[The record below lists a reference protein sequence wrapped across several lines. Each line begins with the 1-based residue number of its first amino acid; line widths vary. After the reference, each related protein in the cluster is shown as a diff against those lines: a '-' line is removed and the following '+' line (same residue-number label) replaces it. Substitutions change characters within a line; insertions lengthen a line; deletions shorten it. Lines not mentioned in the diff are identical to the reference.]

1 MRRVDRWLTLGAGF
15 GFLALSAQLAPDRIR
30 GTWLDPE
37 IGPACGQLVRGT
49 PGLVQALGAVDAV
62 VAVSLLCTALL
73 GVAIYGWGAQ
83 LGGRLGGAFAV
94 GLAALSPLVTLHR
107 SLTLDAALALGVV
120 AAGLGIGAVLRPAG
134 RWWSQLHGPGVLV
147 AAVILVPAATWVWPA
162 VLVGGVLG
170 WGLSGDWLSER
181 MQRLG
186 TWAAGVAVVCALAWP
201 QPAVQGAAEPVMA
214 SADPVCAD
222 DALVARIVRP
232 VPSAVSVVAGGSA
245 LDRSGCRAV
254 SPAAG
259 ELVTLRTQVWAADPD
274 DTLLVDV
281 VPAVGPAHNFVCT
294 GAELTLDVPAD
305 LGPATLVVFIDL
317 GQDGPQLSDPSGARD
332 LRIGREDLDLGDT
345 VLMGVPEALQTQY
358 GAPPD

>member
-1 MRRVDRWLTLGAGF
+1 MRRVDGWLAVGAGF
-15 GFLALSAQLAPDRIR
+15 GFVALSAQLAPDRVR

-37 IGPACGQLVRGT
+37 IGPACAQLVRGT

-94 GLAALSPLVTLHR
+94 GLAALSPVVTLHR

-162 VLVGGVLG
+162 VLVGGALG
-170 WGLSGDWLSER
+170 WGLGGDWLSER

-186 TWAAGVAVVCALAWP
+186 TWAVGVAVVCALAWP
-201 QPAVQGAAEPVMA
+201 QPAVQGAADPVMVSSEA
-214 SADPVCAD
+214 VCAD
-222 DALVARIVRP
+222 DPLTARIVRP
-232 VPSAVSVVAGGSA
+232 VPTAVTLAAGGSA
-245 LDRSGCRAV
+245 LERGGCVAV
-254 SPAAG
+254 APASG
-259 ELVTLRTQVWAADPD
+259 ELVTLRTQVWAADPG

-294 GAELTLDVPAD
+294 GAELALDVPAD

-317 GQDGPQLSDPSGARD
+317 DHDGPQLTDPSGARE
-332 LRIGREDLDLGDT
+332 LRVGPDDADLGDT
-345 VLMGVPEALQTQY
+345 VLMGLSEALQTQY